1 MRTWL
6 GIVDIQVINP
16 NNQEL
21 MKNIYIQGTCAPDS
35 VLGFKVFA
43 LHSLC
48 AQFQADYL
56 MIKFLDFNYHYYLYS

>member
-1 MRTWL
+1 
-6 GIVDIQVINP
+6 
-16 NNQEL
+16 

-48 AQFQADYL
+48 AQFQGDYL
-56 MIKFLDFNYHYYLYS
+56 MIKFLDFNYHY